1 MDDVGIVRLAD
12 PVKKKLG
19 YCDLTLEYKVYLLVD
34 VLQRSIEVLTVADTM
49 ASHTS
54 LTGVLLAFDQ
64 HRDSF

>member
-19 YCDLTLEYKVYLLVD
+19 YCDLILEYKVYLLVD
-34 VLQRSIEVLTVADTM
+34 MLQRSIEVLTVTNTI

-64 HRDSF
+64 HHDSF